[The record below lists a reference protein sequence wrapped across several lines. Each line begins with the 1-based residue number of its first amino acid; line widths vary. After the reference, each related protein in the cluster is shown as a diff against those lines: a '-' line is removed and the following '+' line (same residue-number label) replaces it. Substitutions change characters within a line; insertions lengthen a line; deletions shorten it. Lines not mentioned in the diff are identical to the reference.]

1 MMEGMDLPEPV
12 AALAKTVNPYVEKLA
27 TGLPPF
33 AVVHHTGRSS
43 GAAYTTPVAAFAGR
57 DPDSAEILAV
67 VPLPWGS
74 RTDWM
79 RNILRAGS
87 FTMTRGSAEF
97 HVDLLRVLP
106 AEEAVTILAPLPRQL
121 LQALA
126 VEECLVGRLRRVPSV
141 HA

>member
-1 MMEGMDLPEPV
+1 MDLPEPV
-12 AALAKTVNPYVEKLA
+12 AALAKTVNPYFERLA
-27 TGLPPF
+27 NGFPPF
-33 AVVHHTGRSS
+33 AVVHHVGRTS
-43 GAAYTTPVAAFAGR
+43 GTAYTTPVTAFAGR

-79 RNILRAGS
+79 RNILGAGS
-87 FTMTRGSAEF
+87 FAMTRGSAGY

-106 AEEAVTILAPLPRQL
+106 AEEAVTILAPVPRQL
-121 LQALA
+121 LQGLA
-126 VEECLVGRLRRVPSV
+126 VEQCLVGRLRRVPSA

>member
-1 MMEGMDLPEPV
+1 MDLPEPV
-12 AALAKTVNPYVEKLA
+12 AALAKTINPAFEKVA
-27 TGLPPF
+27 NGLPPF

-43 GAAYTTPVAAFAGR
+43 GRAYTTPVIAFAGR

-67 VPLPWGS
+67 IPLPWGP

-79 RNILRAGS
+79 RNVTGAGS
-87 FTMTRGSAEF
+87 FELTRGSATF
-97 HVDLLRVLP
+97 QVDLLRVLT
-106 AEEAVTILAPLPRQL
+106 AEEAVTILAPLPRQA

-126 VEECLVGRLRRVPSV
+126 LEECLVGRLRRVPSA